1 MNMDTY
7 ICSIVI
13 ISSGSLIPRS
23 CGRREMFL
31 SSHTAWV

>member
-1 MNMDTY
+1 MNIDTY
-7 ICSIVI
+7 IRSIVI

-23 CGRREMFL
+23 RGRREMSL

>member
-1 MNMDTY
+1 MNIDTY
-7 ICSIVI
+7 IRSIVI

-23 CGRREMFL
+23 CGRREMSL